1 MAIVRRT
8 KKEIREHLGRVDP
21 VKLAS
26 FTEADI
32 ERFARE
38 DDSDTSTLGEP
49 RFIPPKTDV
58 CALRGRLGL
67 SQAEFA
73 QRFFLSVRTVQQWE
87 RGAREPSE
95 AARVFLYAISK
106 DPAAIEH
113 ILHAT

>member
-1 MAIVRRT
+1 MLSSNTHRR
-8 KKEIREHLGRVDP
+8 EGLLSVLGVL
-21 VKLAS
+21 VHTGAS
-26 FTEADI
+26 GALSRR
-32 ERFARE
+32 RFH
-38 DDSDTSTLGEP
+38 
-49 RFIPPKTDV
+49 KTDV